1 MAFWLYT
8 MSEPIKN
15 IKNSGEDVLK
25 EFNLAQ
31 LTTKQKE
38 SPDFGNKIS
47 KKIWGYITTG
57 IGGYFYNRNA
67 QFIKN
72 RNYANGIM
80 DVQAMFQDRFQ
91 FNAKQNYIRLD
102 WQTLQIV
109 NRIISGLVGRWMQRG
124 EKVEIQA
131 SDDRSQKSKQE
142 QYDQL
147 EFIIQ
152 NKKQL
157 EKLQEA
163 TGVEFIPKGTDL
175 PVDNDELMLWKAQF
189 QRLPEEIE
197 TEMGCN
203 DVLSSNGMYDVV
215 KEKLLHD
222 SAEVGFVGTY
232 TWMDEQGVI
241 HTRWVKPEDSIYGW
255 TEYPDFRDA
264 SWLGEAPSMKISE
277 LRRDFGKEFHPND
290 PLALDEQQLFKIAQ
304 TAKEWQYNT
313 NLVWT
318 NVWNSTFMRPYDE
331 WNVRSLRFELRT
343 VDSEPYTITTSK
355 NTGTTYTQKGYPT
368 TASGKKRDK
377 PNDNQKVI
385 DDSNIN
391 IYEAVY
397 LPDNDVLLRWRLKK
411 NMIRPQ
417 DPKEI
422 GNAEFSYS
430 FYMYQNYM
438 MRNLA
443 IPQKIMA
450 AVDGMILA
458 LLKMQQVVARMR
470 PTGAAIDESA
480 LQNID
485 YGLGEAGNKT
495 VDYKRLFDQTGD
507 VYYRGVDAE
516 GNRVPIPIQE
526 LANSGFL
533 GQMQGLIS
541 NYQFNYQTLKDEL
554 GEDPNLI
561 SAALQPRVTAGNVQ
575 ASQSMAEYATDYMYR
590 AYAEC
595 MKMTA
600 KKVSCLLKDS
610 IVYGSKAYR
619 SIVKTNYETW
629 QIFNANIKFLPT
641 EQEVLRF
648 EAMMNEAIAASPDLL
663 MFINPFMLMQMAKED
678 VKLAWMM
685 FDNGRKKMLVH
696 QIEMT
701 QQNQKATFDAQI
713 ASAKASEEGKQQ
725 TEQVKG
731 GIDLEAKKVE
741 GETANK
747 NAVVAMVTSLLSKGE
762 QVPASLQPLVNV
774 VMENIMIPL
783 ATQNEQQKAAI
794 IQQYQQSQQPMNEEQ
809 GEQMPENEM
818 MEQEQPQQQMQ
829 QDNSQPQEIAA

>member
-8 MSEPIKN
+8 MPEEKVN
-15 IKNSGEDVLK
+15 IKNSGEDILK
-25 EFNLAQ
+25 EFQLAE

-38 SPDFGNKIS
+38 SPDFGIKIS

-57 IGGYFYNRNA
+57 VGGYFYNRNA

-91 FNAKQNYIRLD
+91 FNGKQNYIRLD

-109 NRIISGLVGRWMQRG
+109 NRIISGLVGRWMQRK

-131 SDDRSQKSKQE
+131 TDDRSQTSKKE

-147 EFIIQ
+147 EFIIE
-152 NKKQL
+152 NREQL

-163 TGVEFIPKGTDL
+163 TGVQFIPNDTDL
-175 PVDNDELMLWKAQF
+175 PVDKDELKLWKAQF

-197 TEMGCN
+197 NEMGCN
-203 DVLSSNGMYDVV
+203 DVLESNGLYDVV

-241 HTRWVKPEDSIYGW
+241 HTKWVKPEDSIYGW
-255 TEYPDFRDA
+255 VEYPDFRDA

-277 LRRDFGKEFHPND
+277 LRREFGKEFHPND
-290 PLALDEQQLFKIAQ
+290 PLALTEEQLFKIAQ
-304 TAKEWQYNT
+304 SAKEWQYNT

-318 NVWNSTFMRPYDE
+318 NVWNSMFMRPYDE
-331 WNVRSLRFELRT
+331 WNVRSLKFELRT

-355 NTGTTYTQKGYPT
+355 TTGTTYTQKGYPT
-368 TASGKKRDK
+368 TASGNKREK
-377 PNDNQKVI
+377 PSDNQKVI

-391 IYEAVY
+391 IYESVY
-397 LPDNDVLLRWRLKK
+397 LPDNDILLRWQLKK

-495 VDYKRLFDQTGD
+495 VDRKRLYDQTGD
-507 VYYRGVDAE
+507 IYYRGVDAE
-516 GNRVPIPIQE
+516 GNRVPVPIQE

-533 GQMQGLIS
+533 GQMQGLIQ

-561 SAALQPRVTAGNVQ
+561 TAALQPRVTAGNVQ

-600 KKVSCLLKDS
+600 KKISCLLKDS

-619 SIVKTNYETW
+619 NIIKKDYTTW

-641 EQEVLRF
+641 EQDVIRF
-648 EAMMNEAIAASPDLL
+648 EQMMNESIAASPDILL
-663 MFINPFMLMQMAKED
+663 FINPFMLIQMAKED

-685 FDNGRKKMLVH
+685 FDNGRKKMLMH
-696 QIEMT
+696 NIQQT

-731 GIDLEAKKVE
+731 EIDIAKTKMQEDSATKTALSVMFTTLMKE
-741 GETANK
+741 G
-747 NAVVAMVTSLLSKGE
+747 SPI
-762 QVPASLQPLVNV
+762 PASLQPLFNAWV
-774 VMENIMIPL
+774 ENNMIPMIS
-783 ATQNEQQKAAI
+783 QNEEQKTQL
-794 IQQYQQSQQPMNEEQ
+794 IQQYQQAQQQPMEEQ
-809 GEQMPENEM
+809 QEPTEEQMPE
-818 MEQEQPQQQMQ
+818 QQMQ
-829 QDNSQPQEIAA
+829 QDNSQPQIAA

>member
-8 MSEPIKN
+8 MSEETKN
-15 IKNSGEDVLK
+15 ITSSGEDVLK

-38 SPDFGNKIS
+38 SPDFGIKIS

-57 IGGYFYNRNA
+57 VGGYFYNRNA

-109 NRIISGLVGRWMQRG
+109 NRIISGLVGRWMQRV
-124 EKVEIQA
+124 EKIEVTA
-131 SDDRSQKSKQE
+131 TDDRSQKNKKE
-142 QYDQL
+142 QYEQL

-152 NKKQL
+152 NREQL

-163 TGVEFIPKGTDL
+163 TGVQFIPNDTEL
-175 PVDNDELMLWKAQF
+175 PVDKDELMLWKAQF

-203 DVLSSNGMYDVV
+203 DVLASNSMFDVV

-222 SAEVGFVGTY
+222 SVEVGLVGTY

-241 HTRWVKPEDSIYGW
+241 HSKWVKPEDSIYGW

-290 PLALDEQQLFKIAQ
+290 PLALSEQQLFAIAQ

-318 NVWNSTFMRPYDE
+318 NVWNSMFMRPYDE
-331 WNVRSLRFELRT
+331 WNVRSLKFELRT

-355 NTGTTYTQKGYPT
+355 ATGTTYTQKGYPT
-368 TASGKKRDK
+368 TASGKKREK
-377 PNDNQKVI
+377 PSDNQKVI

-391 IYEAVY
+391 IYESVY
-397 LPDNDVLLRWRLKK
+397 LPDNDILLRWRLKK

-430 FYMYQNYM
+430 FYMYQNYL

-495 VDYKRLFDQTGD
+495 VDRKRLYDQTGD
-507 VYYRGVDAE
+507 IYYRGVDAE
-516 GNRVPIPIQE
+516 GNRVPVPIQE

-533 GQMQGLIS
+533 GQMQGLIQ

-561 SAALQPRVTAGNVQ
+561 TAALQPRVTAGNVQ

-619 SIVKTNYETW
+619 DIIKHDYTSW

-641 EQEVLRF
+641 EQDVLRF
-648 EAMMNEAIAASPDLL
+648 EAMMNESIAASPDIL

-685 FDNGRKKMLVH
+685 FDNGRKKMLIH
-696 QIEMT
+696 QIETT
-701 QQNQKATFDAQI
+701 QQNQQATFDAQI

-725 TEQVKG
+725 TERVKG
-731 GIDLEAKKVE
+731 DVDIAKTKMQE
-741 GETANK
+741 DSTTR
-747 NAVVAMVTSLLSKGE
+747 NALSVMFTSLQKDGGQIDPSIK
-762 QVPASLQPLVNV
+762 PLYNAWI
-774 VMENIMIPL
+774 ENIMIPMI
-783 ATQNEQQKAAI
+783 AQNEEQKSAL
-794 IQQYQQSQQPMNEEQ
+794 IQQYQQSQQQPMDNEQSEQ
-809 GEQMPENEM
+809 IPDNEI
-818 MEQEQPQQQMQ
+818 QGQQQLQQQMQ
-829 QDNSQPQEIAA
+829 QNNSQRQIAA